1 MIVIKRPIITEKSME
16 LAKAGQY
23 SFEVDKW
30 ATKPLIAKIVAD
42 KFSVKVLKVK
52 IVNVKGK
59 TKNQKRVRGI
69 YKTSGF
75 KKAVVQVKK
84 GDKIAIF
91 ETPKEEVIPT
101 SVGAEGEPQI
111 MKEKKDILGRTKVR
125 VEKGATGAAP
135 TTQRKVITGK

>member
-1 MIVIKRPIITEKSME
+1 MIVLKKPIISEKSME
-16 LAKAGQY
+16 LAKVGQY

-59 TKNQKRVRGI
+59 TKNQKKVRGI
-69 YKTSGF
+69 YRTSGF

-91 ETPKEEVIPT
+91 ETPKDEVTPL
-101 SVGAEGEPQI
+101 SGAEGEPQI

-125 VEKGATGAAP
+125 VEKSAVGAAP

>member
-1 MIVIKRPIITEKSME
+1 MIVLKKPIISEKSME
-16 LAKAGQY
+16 LAKIGQY

-30 ATKPLIAKIVAD
+30 ATKPIIAKKVAD
-42 KFSVKVLKVK
+42 KFMVKVLKVK

-59 TKNQKRVRGI
+59 TKNQKKVRGI
-69 YKTSGF
+69 YQTSGF

-91 ETPKEEVIPT
+91 ETPKEEVT
-101 SVGAEGEPQI
+101 VATAEGEPQI
-111 MKEKKDILGRTKVR
+111 MKEKKNILGKTLVR
-125 VEKGATGAAP
+125 VEKGAVGAAP

>member
-1 MIVIKRPIITEKSME
+1 MIVLKKPIISEKSME
-16 LAKAGQY
+16 LAKVGQY

-42 KFSVKVLKVK
+42 KFMVKVLKVK

-69 YKTSGF
+69 YRTSGF

-101 SVGAEGEPQI
+101 SVGTEGEPQI

-125 VEKGATGAAP
+125 VEKSAVGAAP